1 VQRLDVLS
9 DSSDRGKWII
19 PVATLVLLVAFF
31 GGSALLYRRSVHST
45 ETIPGILL
53 GSTDLGA
60 VPFSDLR
67 GVIEQE
73 AQKFKAGALQ
83 LQIGK
88 HTLKVKRAEVGAAID
103 VDATRRLLE
112 QVGKSGSF
120 VADLLDR
127 VQSRRSK
134 LRIPLV
140 TRLDRDRAL
149 AFYTGLKSDVDRL
162 AIPPRLDLDKRSVI
176 PGRAGYRLQVYD
188 CLVATDLALRRGNS
202 AVKLAVNVREPDR
215 RFKDLKIDQTLGHFV
230 TVYSLANKYL
240 DRGFNLKV
248 GASKLDGT
256 ILGPGESFSFNEV
269 VGPRTKAEG
278 YRMAGVISEGEVIDG
293 MAGGSCQLSS
303 TLFAASF
310 FAGLELVSSRPH
322 TRPSSYI
329 KMGLDATVS
338 YPSTDLKLKN
348 PYSFPVVFHFKVNS
362 GKVRVRILGQA
373 RPWSKVVFEREVS
386 EVLPFK
392 EVSRKDQRIPRG
404 ERVVSQRGVPGFKLK
419 RRRHYFKMD
428 GAAAPAKSEER
439 ELRYPPTTQ
448 FINEGTGP
456 ADPEWKRPNERPP
469 FGEVSPQFKLAQ

>member
-1 VQRLDVLS
+1 VQRLDVFS

-31 GGSALLYRRSVHST
+31 GGSALLYRRSVRSA
-45 ETIPGILL
+45 ETIPGVLL
-53 GSTDLGA
+53 GSTNLAA

-73 AQKFKAGALQ
+73 AQKFKAGTLQ

-127 VQSRRSK
+127 VQARRSQ
-134 LRIPLV
+134 LRVPLV
-140 TRLDRDRAL
+140 TALDRDRAL
-149 AFYTGLKSDVDRL
+149 AFYTELKSDVDRL
-162 AIPPRLDLDKRSVI
+162 PFPTRLDLDKGSVI
-176 PGRAGYRLQVYD
+176 PGRAGYRLQIYD
-188 CLVATDLALRRGNS
+188 CLVATDLALRRGRS
-202 AVKLAVNVREPDR
+202 SVKLAVDVREPDQ
-215 RFKDLKIDQTLGHFV
+215 RFKDLKIDKSLGHFV
-230 TVYSLANKYL
+230 TVYSLENKYL
-240 DRGFNLKV
+240 DRGYNLKV

-278 YRMAGVISEGEVIDG
+278 YRMAGVISEGELVDG

-338 YPSTDLKLKN
+338 YPGTDLKLKN

-362 GKVRVRILGQA
+362 GKVRVRILGQS

-386 EVLPFK
+386 AVEPFK
-392 EVSRKDQRIPRG
+392 EVLRKDSRIPQG

-419 RRRHYFKMD
+419 RRRHYFKQ
-428 GAAAPAKSEER
+428 GVATPAKSEER

-448 FINEGTGP
+448 FITEGTGP
-456 ADPEWKRPNERPP
+456 ADPEWKRPKERPP
-469 FGEVSPQFKLAQ
+469 FGEVGPNFKLAQ